1 MTDEAATN
9 EIMSALAVTRED
21 IARAKVWLL
30 QHACGQTRDL
40 VEQWLSHQKLKVP
53 KEVHTDLPTSKETL
67 AEVARVFSVRLA
79 FYQAIWELVN
89 ASELIPAGP
98 PGVTHN
104 PPGQS

>member
-1 MTDEAATN
+1 MVMTDEAATN

-79 FYQAIWELVN
+79 VLPGHLGTCERKPVDPRRASRTLV
-89 ASELIPAGP
+89 GF
-98 PGVTHN
+98 G
-104 PPGQS
+104 